1 MPVPATAPAPRLRP
15 PVAVVVVVALVYLS
29 GILDIVVG
37 IFTILGRYLP
47 GIEQNGTDQTIV
59 TLIGAARI
67 LVGLFTCAMASGLF
81 RGRRSARIIVTVALT
96 ISFLIAIGDLIT
108 NPTDLVA
115 KIGDPALTALIASA
129 LWVGGAGRH
138 FARAVPAGHS
148 HAVTMPAPSPTP
160 KP

>member
-1 MPVPATAPAPRLRP
+1 MTETAPAPRARP
-15 PVAVVVVVALVYLS
+15 PVAVIGVVALVYLS

-47 GIEQNGTDQTIV
+47 GIEQNGTDQTVV
-59 TLIGAARI
+59 TLIGAAGI
-67 LVGLFTCAMASGLF
+67 LIGLFTCAMASGLF
-81 RGRRSARIIVTVALT
+81 RGRHSARIIVTVALT

-115 KIGDPALTALIASA
+115 KIGDPVLTALIASA

-138 FARAVPAGHS
+138 FARAIPARHS
-148 HAVTMPAPSPTP
+148 PP
-160 KP
+160 

>member
-1 MPVPATAPAPRLRP
+1 MTATAPVPAPRVRP
-15 PVAVVVVVALVYLS
+15 PVAVLVVVALVYLS

-47 GIEQNGTDQTIV
+47 GIEQGGTDQTVV

-67 LVGLFTCAMASGLF
+67 LIGLFTCAMASGLF
-81 RGRRSARIIVTVALT
+81 RGQRSARIIVTVALT
-96 ISFLIAIGDLIT
+96 ISFLIALGDLVT
-108 NPTDLVA
+108 DPTDLVA
-115 KIGDPALTALIASA
+115 KIGDPVLTALIASA

-138 FARAVPAGHS
+138 FARAAPAT
-148 HAVTMPAPSPTP
+148 APAP